1 MNYRQCLTAQAVSD
15 ASSPTLADHGVYAIH
30 LHIYFVTKYRRK
42 FFTAPLIERMMQSA
56 KAFVKRTRA
65 KFYRVGTLAEFHA

>member
-1 MNYRQCLTAQAVSD
+1 MNYRLSRKALAVSD
-15 ASSPTLADHGVYAIH
+15 ASSPTLADHGVYAVH

-42 FFTAPLIERMMQSA
+42 FFTAPMIERMIQSA

-65 KFYRVGTLAEFHA
+65 KF